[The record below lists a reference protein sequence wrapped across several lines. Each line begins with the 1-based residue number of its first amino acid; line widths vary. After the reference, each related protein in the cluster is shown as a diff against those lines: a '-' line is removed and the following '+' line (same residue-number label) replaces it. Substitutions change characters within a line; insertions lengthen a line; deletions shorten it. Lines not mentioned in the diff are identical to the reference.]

1 MTQVFLLVKVFFND
15 RAQLYLIIQTLY
27 YALKSLGDTQRVVS
41 CKSKGLSTT
50 TGNSLSPSINWY
62 GDSSSSLS
70 FNESCLKQ
78 KNVSFTPGECR
89 GMYKNSINLTLVQ

>member
-41 CKSKGLSTT
+41 CKSKGLSPKEITTSTT

-78 KNVSFTPGECR
+78 KTYLLLLENVGECI
-89 GMYKNSINLTLVQ
+89 KIQ